1 MGAFVIGDIDT
12 KLSTGLVGDGKSLVA
27 DRDILYSGAA
37 AIYLEDAPPRLSG
50 ESHLDYLA
58 DTVKR
63 INLDYLIV
71 EGERAISEENDP
83 GVQGDGSG
91 SPRPRLSG
99 VAGSWWVWDKDS
111 EASPSVAY
119 GNHLG
124 RVLRQH
130 ELDDILRP
138 TPVTDEQEER
148 SVAALSLV
156 QELLPQVAATT
167 FPFVH
172 HLVFLDGNI
181 LSMNLPQVPESVF
194 ISTELLG
201 RDTIELA
208 DALLHESLHEK
219 MVVLRLTRRLM
230 RAGYTDDDSATFLL
244 PWSVDYV
251 KPRHF
256 NAGRIISA
264 AHVYTHLAVLHCAA
278 LLRDTSA
285 GGDVTDLHRSRISLP
300 YARAACLLDAMTR
313 EHVRDEF
320 GEDGRLLREV
330 LVDALESVRTE
341 LHGVVELKPHG
352 WSGMSESA
360 LITPSK
366 VAG

>member
-1 MGAFVIGDIDT
+1 MIGDVDT
-12 KLSTGLVGDGKSLVA
+12 KIASGLVGDGKSLIA

-37 AIYLEDAPPRLSG
+37 AIFREDAPSRLPSG
-50 ESHLDYLA
+50 SHPHFLA

-63 INLDYLIV
+63 VNLDYLIV
-71 EGERAISEENDP
+71 EGARAISGEGVSEAPEDSP
-83 GVQGDGSG
+83 G
-91 SPRPRLSG
+91 PLRPRLSG

-111 EASPSVAY
+111 DASPSIAY
-119 GNHLG
+119 GNHLE

-130 ELDDILRP
+130 ELDDILR
-138 TPVTDEQEER
+138 TTRVTEEQEER

-156 QELLPQVAATT
+156 RELLPQVAATT

-172 HLVFLDGNI
+172 HLVYLDGRI

-244 PWSVDYV
+244 PWSIDYE

-264 AHVYTHLAVLHCAA
+264 AHVYAHLAVLHCAA
-278 LLRDTSA
+278 LLRDSS
-285 GGDVTDLHRSRISLP
+285 GGGVMTDLHRSRISLP

-330 LVDALESVRTE
+330 LVEALESVRAE
-341 LHGVVELKPHG
+341 LHGVVELEPHG
-352 WSGMSESA
+352 WLGMSESA
-360 LITPSK
+360 LITPSE